1 MDDGRWTTVPPPAS
15 LGRGTQE
22 QWKVESDE
30 CRKDRWTMDGGMM
43 DDRDDGAL
51 VPSGSLVQKLLH
63 KVHKC
68 LDINI

>member
-1 MDDGRWTTVPPPAS
+1 
-15 LGRGTQE
+15 
-22 QWKVESDE
+22 
-30 CRKDRWTMDGGMM
+30 MDGGMM